1 MTRVTFTVPLR
12 EHFSLP
18 FIFLHYL
25 LAGRHL
31 RAPAPAPATLL
42 GLYVSGVLFTVS
54 WQFAQFVLLIQ
65 ALVLFV
71 LGTVGL
77 LGELM
82 LSASQI
88 QKIIITPASLLRP
101 GPGVSGAAGEPRRD
115 AQRVVAPVLPGQCHP
130 RPHLPLTSSPPPR
143 WRWMVTAQ

>member
-31 RAPAPAPATLL
+31 RAPATATLL

-82 LSASQI
+82 LSRLSED
-88 QKIIITPASLLRP
+88 KPS
-101 GPGVSGAAGEPRRD
+101 SS
-115 AQRVVAPVLPGQCHP
+115 AQTGTGCARCC
-130 RPHLPLTSSPPPR
+130 
-143 WRWMVTAQ
+143 W

>member
-42 GLYVSGVLFTVS
+42 GLYVSGVLFTVT

-82 LSASQI
+82 LSRLSEY
-88 QKIIITPASLLRP
+88 KPSF
-101 GPGVSGAAGEPRRD
+101 
-115 AQRVVAPVLPGQCHP
+115 
-130 RPHLPLTSSPPPR
+130 SPQTGTGCAR
-143 WRWMVTAQ
+143 CCW

>member
-31 RAPAPAPATLL
+31 RAPAPAPAPATLL

-82 LSASQI
+82 LSAC
-88 QKIIITPASLLRP
+88 QKMTPASLLRP
-101 GPGVSGAAGEPRRD
+101 GPGVPGAAGEPRRD
-115 AQRVVAPVLPGQCHP
+115 AQRVVAPVLPGQCPH
-130 RPHLPLTSSPPPR
+130 RPHLPLTS
-143 WRWMVTAQ
+143 

>member
-31 RAPAPAPATLL
+31 RAPAPATLL

-77 LGELM
+77 LGELL
-82 LSASQI
+82 LSRLSED
-88 QKIIITPASLLRP
+88 KPSF
-101 GPGVSGAAGEPRRD
+101 S
-115 AQRVVAPVLPGQCHP
+115 AQTGTGCARCC
-130 RPHLPLTSSPPPR
+130 
-143 WRWMVTAQ
+143 W

>member
-77 LGELM
+77 LGELL
-82 LSASQI
+82 LSASRNMN
-88 QKIIITPASLLRP
+88 PAPLLRP
-101 GPGVSGAAGEPRRD
+101 GPGVPGAAGEPRRD
-115 AQRVVAPVLPGQCHP
+115 AQRVVAPVLPGQC
-130 RPHLPLTSSPPPR
+130 PHRLVTS
-143 WRWMVTAQ
+143 

>member
-77 LGELM
+77 LGEL
-82 LSASQI
+82 LL
-88 QKIIITPASLLRP
+88 SLLSEYNP
-101 GPGVSGAAGEPRRD
+101 SFS
-115 AQRVVAPVLPGQCHP
+115 AQTGTGCARCC
-130 RPHLPLTSSPPPR
+130 
-143 WRWMVTAQ
+143 W

>member
-77 LGELM
+77 LGELL
-82 LSASQI
+82 LS
-88 QKIIITPASLLRP
+88 RP
-101 GPGVSGAAGEPRRD
+101 SEDNPSSS
-115 AQRVVAPVLPGQCHP
+115 AQTGTGCARCC
-130 RPHLPLTSSPPPR
+130 
-143 WRWMVTAQ
+143 W

>member
-77 LGELM
+77 LGELS
-82 LSASQI
+82 LPSR
-88 QKIIITPASLLRP
+88 KITPASLLRP
-101 GPGVSGAAGEPRRD
+101 GPGVPGAAGEPRRD
-115 AQRVVAPVLPGQCHP
+115 AQRVVAPVLPGQC
-130 RPHLPLTSSPPPR
+130 PHRLVTS
-143 WRWMVTAQ
+143 

>member
-31 RAPAPAPATLL
+31 RAPATATLL

-77 LGELM
+77 LGEL
-82 LSASQI
+82 LL
-88 QKIIITPASLLRP
+88 SLLSKDNYKP
-101 GPGVSGAAGEPRRD
+101 SSS
-115 AQRVVAPVLPGQCHP
+115 AQTGTGCARCC
-130 RPHLPLTSSPPPR
+130 
-143 WRWMVTAQ
+143 W

>member
-31 RAPAPAPATLL
+31 RAPAPATLL

-77 LGELM
+77 LGELL
-82 LSASQI
+82 LSASR
-88 QKIIITPASLLRP
+88 KITPACLLRP
-101 GPGVSGAAGEPRRD
+101 GPGVPGAAGEPRRD
-115 AQRVVAPVLPGQCHP
+115 AQRVVAPVLPGQC
-130 RPHLPLTSSPPPR
+130 PHRLVTS
-143 WRWMVTAQ
+143 

>member
-31 RAPAPAPATLL
+31 RAPAPAPAPATLL

-77 LGELM
+77 LGEL
-82 LSASQI
+82 LL
-88 QKIIITPASLLRP
+88 SLL
-101 GPGVSGAAGEPRRD
+101 SEYEPSSS
-115 AQRVVAPVLPGQCHP
+115 AQTGTGCARCC
-130 RPHLPLTSSPPPR
+130 
-143 WRWMVTAQ
+143 W